1 VFRAPGPRGRR
12 AQIVQ
17 TFGTTVAYL
26 LALRDWLEAQGVT
39 HVAMKSGQL
48 LVHRDLDRVPYR
60 RMDQLAERARPAFR
74 RPRLRPG
81 TLSHGA
87 SLKARAVS
95 SPKML
100 GGGFPLGR
108 NPWER
113 LRPVTSATGSVGLI
127 SSPS

>member
-1 VFRAPGPRGRR
+1 V
-12 AQIVQ
+12 
-17 TFGTTVAYL
+17 
-26 LALRDWLEAQGVT
+26 
-39 HVAMKSGQL
+39 
-48 LVHRDLDRVPYR
+48 
-60 RMDQLAERARPAFR
+60 DQLAERARSALM
-74 RPRLRPG
+74 RPPLHPDM
-81 TLSHGA
+81 LCHGA

-95 SPKML
+95 SPKIL